1 QKRRDPPTKADADD
15 AAKAYRDR
23 LLGDPEGT
31 PAPMGLQE
39 QVQAL
44 SFVDFEF
51 SQPREQGLRRRVNQ
65 SFGLDGL
72 LVL

>member
-1 QKRRDPPTKADADD
+1 
-15 AAKAYRDR
+15 
-23 LLGDPEGT
+23 
-31 PAPMGLQE
+31 MGLQE